1 MAFLQPNMSEPPSL
15 TQAPSAP
22 TTSEPQSAF
31 FSQRARRQLTLFAVG
46 AGFVGLSVA
55 VTRRSIIR
63 RNKIAIPKFYQPSNH
78 PSHDINGAMEAFEA
92 LNLAT
97 LNVFSVGMMAAG
109 GALWAFDVSSLE
121 DMRKMV
127 RTNMGMDEV
136 PRDQESEEEIE
147 EWVAS
152 ILSRKEF
159 KALRGDKGV
168 SDEIL
173 EEKIKRARERLERET
188 KKEEME
194 QRRKEVE
201 AASKP

>member
-1 MAFLQPNMSEPPSL
+1 
-15 TQAPSAP
+15 
-22 TTSEPQSAF
+22 
-31 FSQRARRQLTLFAVG
+31 
-46 AGFVGLSVA
+46 
-55 VTRRSIIR
+55 
-63 RNKIAIPKFYQPSNH
+63 
-78 PSHDINGAMEAFEA
+78 MEAFEA

-109 GALWAFDVSSLE
+109 GALWAFDISSLE

-168 SDEIL
+168 SDEVL
-173 EEKIKRARERLERET
+173 EEKIRRARERLERET
-188 KKEEME
+188 KEEME
-194 QRRKEVE
+194 QRSKE
-201 AASKP
+201 AGTASNP